1 MDIAPPRVGLW
12 QWLWRRQAPPSEALR
27 RRGGLIR
34 SAGIRFAV
42 IYAGVFGI
50 SSFTL
55 AFSLWYATVGLLQ
68 HQVQLSVHND
78 VAALEEH
85 YESGGSAGLIGA
97 VRDRL
102 ADSVGDDGIYLLLD
116 PMGNRIAGNLDQWPK
131 GLDLPGSWYELPV
144 NRSSVPSVALLW
156 SEALPDG
163 ERLLVG
169 RDMQGR
175 SELGVVLRDGLLWA
189 LALMSVLGILGAV
202 LIRSLFR
209 RMVRDISATTRAIAL
224 GDLTRRIPIT
234 GEGDEFEE
242 LADII
247 NDMLDRIARLMDGVR
262 QVSNAIAHDLRTPIT
277 RARTRLEDA
286 AMHAQTNEDLHQAI
300 ERATND
306 LDGIVGVFEAL
317 LRIAEIEAGSR
328 RAAFAFINLAPMLND
343 MDELYSA
350 VAEERGL
357 LLQSSIAP
365 HLPLLG
371 DRELV
376 QQAVANLL
384 DNALKFSKPGTTIT
398 LTAKALE
405 AGIEIAVADRGPGIA
420 PQDRARATERFF
432 RAESARNTSG
442 SGLGLALV
450 AAVAQLHNGTF
461 SLNDNAPGLRA
472 TMLLPAKALA
482 LAAGQDFD

>member
-1 MDIAPPRVGLW
+1 M
-12 QWLWRRQAPPSEALR
+12 
-27 RRGGLIR
+27 R

-85 YESGGSAGLIGA
+85 YETGGPAALIGA
-97 VRDRL
+97 VRNRI
-102 ADSVGDDGIYLLLD
+102 ADSVGDDGIYLLHD
-116 PMGNRIAGNLDQWPK
+116 PMGNRIAGNLDRWPK
-131 GLDLPGSWYELPV
+131 GLNLTGTWYQLVV
-144 NRSSVPSVALLW
+144 NRKGIPSVALLW
-156 SEALPDG
+156 FETLPDG

-169 RDMQGR
+169 RDMQAR
-175 SELGVVLRDGLLWA
+175 AELRTVLRDGLLWA
-189 LALMSVLGILGAV
+189 VGLMSVLGLLGAV

-209 RMVRDISATTRAIAL
+209 RMIRDISATARAIAL

-286 AMHAQTNEDLHQAI
+286 AMHAQTKEDLHQAI
-300 ERATND
+300 ERATDD

-357 LLQSSIAP
+357 VLQSSIDP
-365 HLPLLG
+365 HLPMLG

-398 LTAKALE
+398 LTAKAIE
-405 AGIEIAVADRGPGIA
+405 AGIEIAVADCGPGIA

-432 RAESARNTSG
+432 RAESARSTSG

-450 AAVAQLHNGTF
+450 AAVAQLHNGAF
-461 SLNDNAPGLRA
+461 SLSDNNPGLRA
-472 TMLLPAKALA
+472 RMLLPAKAEV
-482 LAAGQDFD
+482 GSPGRDED